1 MADAVDLKPTVLKRR
16 EGSNPFTPTI
26 TQKGSN
32 YARHSNWQ
40 CSIRVLSLDRHHSY
54 LFMDPK
60 VMITPDDLLVPLRI
74 VKFCSIEC
82 SLQQSGEESVYD
94 MCKGWTYLL
103 DCERFNLDV
112 DILELASIA
121 VRQTKYR
128 QTPVTI
134 DNKAIS
140 HINIERQMKQLLK
153 AISFLTPEEFYL
165 EFESVHPFV
174 DGNGRVGALLYNYLN
189 KSLLNPIFPP
199 KFCGET

>member
-1 MADAVDLKPTVLKRR
+1 
-16 EGSNPFTPTI
+16 
-26 TQKGSN
+26 
-32 YARHSNWQ
+32 
-40 CSIRVLSLDRHHSY
+40 
-54 LFMDPK
+54 
-60 VMITPDDLLVPLRI
+60 MITPDDLLVPLRI

-140 HINIERQMKQLLK
+140 HINIERQMKQLLE

-199 KFCGET
+199 EFCGDE